1 MEIKNLLQATNQLE
15 HKGDRNR
22 EEKKEREKKVESLTE
37 QKGKKGNLKNSM
49 VLTTVK
55 AQQEE
60 EMPSLKLKVYSDMPF
75 YDKGWGKGMYCKKFK
90 NKHVKVQIQW

>member
-1 MEIKNLLQATNQLE
+1 MELKKLLQATNQLK

-22 EEKKEREKKVESLTE
+22 EEKKGEEEKSRKLDGT
-37 QKGKKGNLKNSM
+37 KRKKGNQKNSM

-60 EMPSLKLKVYSDMPF
+60 EMPSLKLKVYSDMPS
-75 YDKGWGKGMYCKKFK
+75 YEKGWAKGMYCKK
-90 NKHVKVQIQW
+90 I